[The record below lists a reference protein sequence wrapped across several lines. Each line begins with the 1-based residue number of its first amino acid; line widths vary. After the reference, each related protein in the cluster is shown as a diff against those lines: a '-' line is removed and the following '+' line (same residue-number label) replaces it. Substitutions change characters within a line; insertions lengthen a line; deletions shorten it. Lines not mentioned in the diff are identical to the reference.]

1 MELFG
6 GKVTVFNSV
15 TNKVKLCIQDKFY
28 IVLKTEKASV
38 NSRNLFYNGPFLFLW
53 MLCFVF
59 SCLVPDDWIT
69 PVETPRDTMK
79 QTVAE

>member
-1 MELFG
+1 MSQYFWKEHPISYMELFG

-38 NSRNLFYNGPFLFLW
+38 NSRNLFYNGPFLFL
-53 MLCFVF
+53 
-59 SCLVPDDWIT
+59 
-69 PVETPRDTMK
+69 
-79 QTVAE
+79 